1 MQSFNDTVEVFYN
14 NNNDVELEIHLLD
27 FSSW

>member
-14 NNNDVELEIHLLD
+14 NSNDVELEIHLLD